1 MFTAKLQDH
10 LQRNWSVYV
19 LCVIILAAFFIRSVN
34 FHDWLYF
41 KADQARDAAHSRS
54 VLNNGP
60 GELPLLGP
68 KAGGTKLHLGP
79 VYYYF
84 QYFSALIFQ
93 SAQPHIFALPDLFF
107 SILAIPLFYYFLRQF
122 FSKEI
127 SLLTIT
133 TFSFSYIITQYSR
146 FGWNPN
152 LVPFWGLLFVLSV
165 YKVGTISN
173 KKTAGY
179 WLLSAAIAYSV
190 VSQLHFIA
198 LAGFPLVAVIF
209 WLFWRPRKI
218 PWKFWVGAVLIVL
231 IIYAPVIISDVK
243 NKGNN
248 LEQFHYAIKHKPQE
262 RSVLDSARK
271 TTELYGKFY
280 AVIVTS
286 LNDNELPIISSIGIF
301 FVLAS
306 FIVMT
311 LLVFGKLPW
320 FKSAKYDPFLT
331 IILIWFV
338 SFSIIYFQLAFSLNR
353 NRYWFPTI
361 FIPYIFL
368 SMFYAALWKIK
379 YKKIG
384 ITLVLT
390 ITLLLLILNLSAI
403 ANWYCK
409 LHSQQ
414 NVDRFF
420 RTVSST
426 SLKQRE
432 FVTLKDQKEIV
443 AYMKNISEQKNKQA
457 CFNAPGVYLPAIKYV
472 FETNHPNF
480 PMKRIGENI
489 SKNTNGCE
497 IFIIELGRKNE
508 KSIYKKFPP
517 HINVN
522 TIEKHQA
529 GFLTAWRVSYSENNS
544 KKSNTKKTGSST
556 NNAVKNKKNYSNT
569 EPIKKPSLHWK
580 DVF

>member
-1 MFTAKLQDH
+1 M
-10 LQRNWSVYV
+10 
-19 LCVIILAAFFIRSVN
+19 LCIIILAAFFVRSAN

-41 KADQARDAAHSRS
+41 KADQTRDATHSRS
-54 VLNNGP
+54 ALNNGP

-68 KAGGTKLHLGP
+68 KAGGTRLHLGP

-84 QYFSALIFQ
+84 QYFSALVFQ
-93 SAQPHIFALPDLFF
+93 SAQPHIFALPDLIF
-107 SILAIPLFYYFLRQF
+107 SILTIPLFYYFLRQF

-133 TFSFSYIITQYSR
+133 TFSFSYILTQYSR

-152 LVPFWGLLFVLSV
+152 SVPFWGLLFVLSV
-165 YKVGTISN
+165 YKAATIQN
-173 KKTAGY
+173 KKTAGC
-179 WLLSAAIAYSV
+179 WLLSAAAAYSV
-190 VSQLHFIA
+190 VSQLHFVA
-198 LAGFPLVAVIF
+198 LAGFPIVAVIF

-231 IIYAPVIISDVK
+231 VMYTPVIISDIK

-262 RSVLDSARK
+262 RSAPDAVRK
-271 TTELYGKFY
+271 MTELYGEFY
-280 AVIVTS
+280 VLTVTS
-286 LNDNELPIISSIGIF
+286 LNDKELPIISSIGTF
-301 FVLAS
+301 SVLVS
-306 FIVMT
+306 FIVLT
-311 LLVFGKLPW
+311 LLVFGKLPQ
-320 FKSAKYDPFLT
+320 FKSVKHNPFL
-331 IILIWFV
+331 IIVLIWFL
-338 SFSIIYFQLAFSLNR
+338 SFTIIYFQLAFSLDR

-368 SMFYAALWKIK
+368 SMLYAALWKIK

-390 ITLLLLILNLSAI
+390 ITFLLLILNLSAI

-420 RTVSST
+420 RVISST

-432 FVTLKDQKEIV
+432 FVTLKDQEEIA
-443 AYMKNISEQKNKQA
+443 AYMKNISERENKQA
-457 CFNAPGVYLPAIKYV
+457 CFNAPGVYSPAIKYV

-480 PMKRIGENI
+480 PMKRIGKNI
-489 SKNTNGCE
+489 SKNTNGCV
-497 IFIIELGRKNE
+497 IFMVELSRKNE
-508 KSIYKKFPP
+508 KSLYKKFPL

-522 TIEKHQA
+522 IIEKHQA

-544 KKSNTKKTGSST
+544 KKSNAKKTEAST
-556 NNAVKNKKNYSNT
+556 NNAAKDKKNSSDT
-569 EPIKKPSLHWK
+569 KPIKKSSLYWK
-580 DVF
+580 DIFR